1 MVYASERLAVG
12 ATYITVFT
20 YSGDPNGNVT
30 ASAIGDR
37 CNDTSTPA
45 LWQATAADDSHWIQ
59 FGGVLPTSAAG
70 LVAGSFWNNGGVVNV
85 A

>member
-1 MVYASERLAVG
+1 MKIETAPEYSLQTYGTVDPTGTADSTAAILGALA
-12 ATYITVFT
+12 A
-20 YSGDPNGNVT
+20 
-30 ASAIGDR
+30 A
-37 CNDTSTPA
+37 
-45 LWQATAADDSHWIQ
+45 AADDSHWIQ

>member
-1 MVYASERLAVG
+1 MILSP
-12 ATYITVFT
+12 
-20 YSGDPNGNVT
+20 SGKNNL
-30 ASAIGDR
+30 SIGDR

-45 LWQATAADDSHWIQ
+45 LWHATAADDSHWIQ